1 MSIINTREID
11 VGSGKGGVIKST
23 LADRAFRALERQGET
38 VKAWEADENPGLSK
52 ILGKAKV
59 KSITRPIP
67 SIEDVQR
74 ERDVLV
80 RHFDETS
87 EVLDNPFVIGDIGAA
102 LAKHYVNYLRY
113 ADRPILNREFGI
125 HQRFVSPFTMDDN
138 ALEGT
143 VSYLTAAAEVF
154 GPTDGY
160 VSYIA
165 VPVLMASYES
175 DFINLQDNDNWDKI
189 RRLQDE
195 FGLVLTAPVPHIGSS
210 AVAHGR
216 TKRISMTEIFG
227 MLSQL
232 EDGIRSGKMPKDKPV
247 IDLAASLRL
256 AEAKSKIGQMTIVN
270 REQKLLAEGLRKLDE
285 AIQPIVQFD
294 GEEPSVEAA

>member
-23 LADRAFRALERQGET
+23 LADRAFRALERQGQT

-80 RHFDETS
+80 RHFDETG
-87 EVLDNPFVIGDIGAA
+87 EVLDSPFVIGDIGAA
-102 LAKHYVNYLRY
+102 LAKHYVDYLRY
-113 ADRPILNREFGI
+113 ADRPVLNREFGI
-125 HQRFVSPFTMDDN
+125 HQRFVSPFLMDNN

-143 VSYLTAAAEVF
+143 ISYLTAAAEVF
-154 GPTDGY
+154 GPSDGY
-160 VSYIA
+160 VSYFA
-165 VPVLMASYES
+165 VPVLLASYES
-175 DFINLQDNDNWDKI
+175 DFVNLQKNNDWDKI

-210 AVAHGR
+210 AVAYGR
-216 TKRISMTEIFG
+216 TKSIGMTEIFS

-232 EDGIRSGKMPKDKPV
+232 EISLRSGKMPKDKALV
-247 IDLAASLRL
+247 DLAADLRL
-256 AEAKSKIGQMTIVN
+256 DEAKAPLVQKTIVN

-294 GEEPSVEAA
+294 GEDSSVEAA